1 MEFDGILEFGALS
14 VAFVFND
21 ALFRRGYCS
30 DGINLISLFLHCR
43 YEEMGERSF
52 FTSKVLAGTLTLFRG

>member
-21 ALFRRGYCS
+21 AHFRSGNCS
-30 DGINLISLFLHCR
+30 HGINLISLFLYCR
-43 YEEMGERSF
+43 YEGMDEKSF